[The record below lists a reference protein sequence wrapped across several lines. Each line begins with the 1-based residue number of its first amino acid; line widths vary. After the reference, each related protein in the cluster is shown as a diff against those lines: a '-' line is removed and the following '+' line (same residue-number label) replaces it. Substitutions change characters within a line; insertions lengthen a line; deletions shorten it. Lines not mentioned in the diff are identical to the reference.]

1 MYTHT
6 HVHACIHT
14 YYVIHDY
21 VYCILM
27 HYVILTLPPY
37 IHDYVCMVEVQPPL
51 ADASFANE
59 EVVYL
64 AGFVDVDLEEAAS
77 ISEAEFP
84 GFLPLPLQHGQV
96 AQQSLRVQSATH
108 TQLHSGSTY
117 CRACRI

>member
-1 MYTHT
+1 MYIHVHT
-6 HVHACIHT
+6 HSVTGNPIE
-14 YYVIHDY
+14 
-21 VYCILM
+21 VYRCILM
-27 HYVILTLPPY
+27 HYV
-37 IHDYVCMVEVQPPL
+37 IHDYVCMVEIQPPL

-108 TQLHSGSTY
+108 TQLH
-117 CRACRI
+117 A